1 MEEVSLRYI
10 TVVLCVDLYFSPDN
24 CLNPFNQHIYSI
36 GAEKCWEGLRSA
48 GLRHYF
54 WIGGAGAGAAV
65 VILCERIYH
74 SLLSAHLS
82 LNQTVWC
89 LLEQFCWP
97 DRGCSFFFFV
107 AQEVLIKVLLCI
119 CFVANFVAN
128 FSSDVFI
135 PKTSKLAV
143 TAHETP
149 QTNTTAA
156 IFGDE

>member
-1 MEEVSLRYI
+1 MGEVSLRYI

-36 GAEKCWEGLRSA
+36 GEAEKCWEGLRSA

-65 VILCERIYH
+65 AILCEHIYH
-74 SLLSAHLS
+74 SLRSAHLS

-97 DRGCSFFFFV
+97 DRGCSFSFTHQSV
-107 AQEVLIKVLLCI
+107 AVYMFCCKLFPVMYLFLKLLNWPSQLMEHLKQI
-119 CFVANFVAN
+119 QL
-128 FSSDVFI
+128 
-135 PKTSKLAV
+135 KLYLEP
-143 TAHETP
+143 TKLSLL
-149 QTNTTAA
+149 
-156 IFGDE
+156 G